1 MPGAFPTVTGR
12 ALPIAER
19 DTDGTAL
26 RSSGNHRQRSIWRH
40 LGRRSY
46 RRHRIGPGFR
56 MDGRRPCSFGARSV
70 RERPTSGSTAW
81 TPMRIGPPGV
91 DSMEPSL
98 YAHLF
103 AATQVLVLVWIGF
116 EARARGKSPW
126 RIVPLVPPA
135 VAGGRLRVVL
145 RPPRQALRSRVRLPE
160 PVHRHR
166 IESGIGS
173 SRPWFDA
180 EFGRPAARSQCPAV
194 VGAGATPRGATRGRS
209 PARSSSCSRHRYA
222 RREPDGLPV
231 RGLPLSRRHQ
241 FGYYTEL
248 WCDQGVQPNR
258 VRSWRSLGTS
268 RVRGT
273 WPTGPRSNA
282 TCSGRCGA

>member
-126 RIVPLVPPA
+126 RIVPLVA
-135 VAGGRLRVVL
+135 SCRGRW
-145 RPPRQALRSRVRLPE
+145 A
-160 PVHRHR
+160 
-166 IESGIGS
+166 S
-173 SRPWFDA
+173 SRGSTSAPTSA
-180 EFGRPAARSQCPAV
+180 EVPGTPPGARAPAPDRVGDWVLEALVRCRIRQTGGPISMSGSCGCGGHSPGRDEGAEPCAKLLVFAAQ
-194 VGAGATPRGATRGRS
+194 
-209 PARSSSCSRHRYA
+209 
-222 RREPDGLPV
+222 V
-231 RGLPLSRRHQ
+231 RP
-241 FGYYTEL
+241 
-248 WCDQGVQPNR
+248 
-258 VRSWRSLGTS
+258 
-268 RVRGT
+268 
-273 WPTGPRSNA
+273 
-282 TCSGRCGA
+282 